1 MSERGGLTRRALIQR
16 GVLGGILLA
25 CGGTTWLALRPT
37 VRRPL
42 PEIPLKLLTHAQYS
56 VLLAVV
62 ERCVPDPISTE
73 AERQSTVLRVDQTL
87 ALADRRTRTDFTQLL
102 GLLDNALVGFIL
114 GGVSQPF
121 TALRGTEQDDVL
133 ESWRKSRI
141 AVRRTGY
148 QALRRLVATHFYAD
162 PAAQAAIGYPGPPK
176 GLQ

>member
-1 MSERGGLTRRALIQR
+1 MNAPRGLSRRALIQR
-16 GVLGGILLA
+16 GVVGGILLA

-42 PEIPLKLLTHAQYS
+42 PQAPLKVLTQAQYS

-73 AERQSTVLRVDQTL
+73 PERQSTVLRIDQTL
-87 ALADRRTRTDFTQLL
+87 AVADRRTRADVTQLL
-102 GLLDNALVGFIL
+102 GLLDNALVGFVL
-114 GGVSQPF
+114 DGTARPF
-121 TALRGTEQDDVL
+121 TALRGTEQDEAL
-133 ESWRKSRI
+133 ESWRRSRL

-148 QALRRLVATHFYAD
+148 QALRRLVTAHFYAD

-176 GLQ
+176 GVQ